1 MHAKSLNHIQ
11 LFATLWT
18 VARQAPLSM
27 GFSSKNTGVN
37 FHALL
42 QGIFPT
48 WGLNPCLLH
57 LLHWQADSLPLALPG
72 KPLNW
77 KFCSLLLF
85 HLLVFVQN
93 IWMRLKNNIV
103 LSVCSDSLWPHG
115 VSSPWN
121 SPGQN
126 TGLGSLSLLQR
137 IFPTQ
142 GLNQGLLHCR
152 QIVYQLSY
160 EGSPYDSNYLTTK
173 SQQLKNKVMI
183 LFHRNRQE
191 NNNFT
196 SYICI

>member
-1 MHAKSLNHIQ
+1 
-11 LFATLWT
+11 
-18 VARQAPLSM
+18 M

-37 FHALL
+37 CHALL
-42 QGIFPT
+42 QGISPT

-57 LLHWQADSLPLALPG
+57 LLHWQADSLPVAPPG

-77 KFCSLLLF
+77 KFSSLLLF
-85 HLLVFVQN
+85 HLLVFVQK
-93 IWMRLKNNIV
+93 IRMRLKNNIV
-103 LSVCSDSLWPHG
+103 LSVCSDSLWSHG
-115 VSSPWN
+115 VSTSWN

-126 TGLGSLSLLQR
+126 TGVGSLSLLQR

-173 SQQLKNKVMI
+173 SQQLKSKVMI